1 MFIQDLQE
9 IIIRQRFWWRL
20 PTLWLFQIK
29 SKKLTADANM
39 PQVLTLEQYSKDEVE
54 SGNFLFLSSQQR
66 VILLTEN

>member
-1 MFIQDLQE
+1 M
-9 IIIRQRFWWRL
+9 
-20 PTLWLFQIK
+20 LWLFQIK